1 MIQNLWFLT
10 KIKIVT
16 HFKTHLMNTLTYFAR
31 EKIALP
37 LKLYL
42 HYGKIMAQLEGFKET
57 KKSVLY
63 NKLS

>member
-1 MIQNLWFLT
+1 
-10 KIKIVT
+10 
-16 HFKTHLMNTLTYFAR
+16 MNTPAYFAG